1 LENKKEKSME
11 IVLDSILQA
20 LTTLLVTAIGVLGG
34 IYIKKIETSIKKI
47 NIKNEIEKYV
57 KLINETESTK
67 NLSVE
72 QKKELVKEMAIS
84 FADENE
90 IKISNSEVE
99 ILIDE
104 AFSSIRKLQNI
115 ILKINSGG

>member
-1 LENKKEKSME
+1 MLKMV
-11 IVLDSILQA
+11 I
-20 LTTLLVTAIGVLGG
+20 LLVVT
-34 IYIKKIETSIKKI
+34 YFTSVTLNSQEI

>member
-1 LENKKEKSME
+1 ME

-57 KLINETESTK
+57 KLITK
-67 NLSVE
+67 QSP
-72 QKKELVKEMAIS
+72 QKIY
-84 FADENE
+84 
-90 IKISNSEVE
+90 
-99 ILIDE
+99 
-104 AFSSIRKLQNI
+104 Q
-115 ILKINSGG
+115 

>member
-1 LENKKEKSME
+1 ME